1 MWIIVKD
8 VPQFVFHVPKSAP
21 LWPPH
26 NDLIFVWLIS
36 VMRLPLR
43 STSRSRAVVARRA
56 HNPKV
61 GSSNLPF
68 ATKPRQWR
76 GFLFHATAPGIAK
89 MEHGDFCILSLRPD
103 NYRDCVER
111 MKTGFVNIFGRP
123 NAGKSTLLNLLMG
136 EKLAIVSPK
145 VQTTRHRIK
154 GILTEKEYQLIFS
167 DTPGIIEPKYKLH
180 EKMMQAVKNSLEDAD
195 LALLIV
201 DINDDWRECD
211 QIFSSLKLKA
221 PAVVVINKIDTTSKE
236 KLQEAISF
244 FTGKPY
250 SKKIIPV
257 SAKDSRYKQQI
268 VKDILEFVPQGEKF
282 YEDDEI
288 TDLST
293 RFFVAELIRE
303 KIFELFEEEIP
314 YQTTVIV
321 QEFKEK
327 ATLVKI
333 RAEIIVHRE
342 TQKAIILGEGGKM
355 IKKLGTVAR
364 EEIEK
369 FLGQKIFLE
378 LFVKVREK
386 WREREDY
393 LREFGY

>member
-1 MWIIVKD
+1 
-8 VPQFVFHVPKSAP
+8 
-21 LWPPH
+21 
-26 NDLIFVWLIS
+26 
-36 VMRLPLR
+36 
-43 STSRSRAVVARRA
+43 
-56 HNPKV
+56 
-61 GSSNLPF
+61 
-68 ATKPRQWR
+68 
-76 GFLFHATAPGIAK
+76 
-89 MEHGDFCILSLRPD
+89 
-103 NYRDCVER
+103 

-154 GILTEKEYQLIFS
+154 GILTDKNYQIIFS

-180 EKMMQAVKNSLEDAD
+180 EKMMQAVKSSLEDAD
-195 LALLIV
+195 VALLIV
-201 DINDDWRECD
+201 DINENWPESDE
-211 QIFSSLKLKA
+211 IFSSLKLKV
-221 PAVVVINKIDTTSKE
+221 PAIVVLNKIDTTYRE
-236 KLQEAISF
+236 KLEAGISF
-244 FTGKPY
+244 FAGKSY
-250 SKKIIPV
+250 SKKVIPV
-257 SAKDSRYKQQI
+257 SAKENSYKKEI
-268 VKDILEFVPQGEKF
+268 IKNILEFLPEGEKF
-282 YEDDEI
+282 YQDDEI

-303 KIFELFEEEIP
+303 KIFELFEQEIP

-327 ATLVKI
+327 ATLIKI

-355 IKKLGTVAR
+355 IKKLGTESRV
-364 EEIEK
+364 EIEK
-369 FLGQKIFLE
+369 FLSGTGERQKVFLE

-393 LREFGY
+393 LKEFGY